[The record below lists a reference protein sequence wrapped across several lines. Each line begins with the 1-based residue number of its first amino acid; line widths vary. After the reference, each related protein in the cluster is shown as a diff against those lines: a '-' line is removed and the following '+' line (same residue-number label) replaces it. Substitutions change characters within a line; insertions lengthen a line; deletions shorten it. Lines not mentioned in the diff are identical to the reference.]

1 MAPNNIKE
9 AEEAVIK
16 EDQWN
21 YHYTNTTG
29 AGRKT
34 FFQCNKANRS
44 KRIVQEL
51 FELKLKLKAIIEMLH
66 ERASTVPSIHQ
77 LNSFLRTVKSTEL
90 GSTSISL
97 GKNVQWCL
105 ESSQSMPESDDTPFF
120 ASYEIIYDK
129 ISIS

>member
-129 ISIS
+129 IYIS